1 MGPAGAYS
9 AGVSYFTAVR
19 LFSVFELCLFSALL
33 TVAIAGWSESAELV
47 LGWSHGVGW
56 ILLCVAVAVGCRRR
70 VFPWPLLAA
79 TVSPLGPVGSTLGI
93 ELLSWR
99 RRQAAPVG

>member
-1 MGPAGAYS
+1 VG
-9 AGVSYFTAVR
+9 YFTAVR
-19 LFSVFELCLFSALL
+19 LFSLFELCLFSALMAF
-33 TVAIAGWSESAELV
+33 AIGGWSEHAALV

-93 ELLSWR
+93 ELLSR
-99 RRQAAPVG
+99 RRRTATAG